1 MEVKVSKR
9 KRCVVHLKCKAPN
22 FAWYLNERRW
32 FFPVHPFLSCEY
44 VAFVINLSL
53 SLALIEEAAEN
64 GFRDAMLKLWHLYFY
79 LCPSSI
85 PPNPSIFSRW
95 VTLLLQSTNRTLH
108 LIRISFQFQLTTGT
122 DSRVHEGIRGWWFFV
137 AWTTEATT

>member
-1 MEVKVSKR
+1 MAVKGSNR
-9 KRCVVHLKCKAPN
+9 KRSVVHLKCKAPK

-32 FFPVHPFLSCEY
+32 FFPVHPFLSCDKP
-44 VAFVINLSL
+44 LS
-53 SLALIEEAAEN
+53 LIEEAERKAAEN
-64 GFRDAMLKLWHLYFY
+64 GFCDAMLKLWHLYFY
-79 LCPSSI
+79 LYLSSF
-85 PPNPSIFSRW
+85 PPNLSIFSRW